1 VSLRKRCHPLRLLV
15 VSDVHSNLTALER
28 VIEDA
33 GGFDVVVC
41 AGDIVGYGPDPGDC
55 VERLK
60 GLDVR
65 SVTGNHDLGVTAGE
79 RPTSHFNVHAAAAIE
94 INRRLLNGAQ
104 LIWLEGLPKGLDLDI
119 DGVKASI
126 FHGSPDRPIWEYV
139 FPSEAELRA
148 GEFFEA
154 IGADLIILGH
164 THVPFVHRLDGRV
177 LMNPGSVGQPRDG
190 DPRASYMLVDVADGV
205 IEVAYRRVEY
215 DIESVASRITRLGIP
230 EILAVRLFSGW

>member
-1 VSLRKRCHPLRLLV
+1 MRLLV
-15 VSDVHSNLTALER
+15 LSDVHSNLTALER
-28 VIEDA
+28 VLDDA
-33 GGFDVVVC
+33 GSFDVLVC

-55 VERLK
+55 VERLR

-65 SVTGNHDLGVTAGE
+65 SVSGNHDLSVTAGE
-79 RPTSHFNVHAAAAIE
+79 RPISHFNVYAAAAVE
-94 INRRLLNGAQ
+94 INRRLLNHAQ
-104 LIWLEGLPKGLDLDI
+104 LRWLEGLPKGLEFDI
-119 DGVKASI
+119 EGKKVSV

-154 IGADLIILGH
+154 TGAYLLILGH

-190 DPRASYMLVDVADGV
+190 NPKASYMLVDVADGG
-205 IEVAYRRVEY
+205 IEVTYRRVEY
-215 DIESVASRITRLGIP
+215 DIDSVASRITRLGIP
-230 EILAVRLFSGW
+230 EVLAVRLFSGW

>member
-1 VSLRKRCHPLRLLV
+1 MDPLRLLV

-28 VIEDA
+28 VLEDA
-33 GGFDVVVC
+33 GRFDAAIC
-41 AGDIVGYGPDPGDC
+41 AGDTVGYGPDPGDC
-55 VERLK
+55 LERLK
-60 GLDVR
+60 GLEVR
-65 SVTGNHDLGVTAGE
+65 SVSGNHDVGVTTGE
-79 RPTSHFNVHAAAAIE
+79 RTISHFNVHAAAAVN
-94 INRRLLNGAQ
+94 INRSLLNQAQ
-104 LIWLEGLPKGLDLDI
+104 LRWLERLPKGLDLDI
-119 DGVKASI
+119 EGIKVSV

-154 IGADLIILGH
+154 TGADLLILGH

-190 DPRASYMLVDVADGV
+190 DPRASYMLVDVAGGG
-205 IEVAYRRVEY
+205 IEVTYRRVEY

>member
-1 VSLRKRCHPLRLLV
+1 VDPTRLLV

-28 VIEDA
+28 IIDDA
-33 GGFDVVVC
+33 GRFDAVIC

-55 VERLK
+55 VETLK
-60 GLDVR
+60 GLEVR
-65 SVTGNHDLGVTAGE
+65 SASGNHDVGVTTGE
-79 RPTSHFNVHAAAAIE
+79 GPTSHFNVHAAEAVN
-94 INRRLLNGAQ
+94 INRRLLNQAQ
-104 LIWLEGLPKGLDLDI
+104 LRWLERLPRGLDLDI
-119 DGVKASI
+119 GGVKASV

-139 FPSEAELRA
+139 FPSEAQLRA

-154 IGADLIILGH
+154 TGADLLILGH

-177 LMNPGSVGQPRDG
+177 LLNPGSVGQPRDG
-190 DPRASYMLVDVADGV
+190 DPRASYMLVDVADGG

-215 DIESVASRITRLGIP
+215 DIDSVASRITRLGIP